1 MSSLLSSLS
10 DTQGPINRA
19 AAGQSS
25 NIMAFL
31 AVVQCTACA
40 TVHGSPAS
48 RDACL
53 PQLLLHSVLFLFL
66 FLLTLS
72 LDLNGF
78 STVNWGLSFPAFPSY
93 PLPTPCQLPPGL
105 APLLGEVIA
114 QCVSLQTCLISA
126 LLSLDYKCS
135 CWQSSLG

>member
-1 MSSLLSSLS
+1 
-10 DTQGPINRA
+10 
-19 AAGQSS
+19 
-25 NIMAFL
+25 MAFPL
-31 AVVQCTACA
+31 QLCSALPVQLYMAA
-40 TVHGSPAS
+40 LLLEMPAF
-48 RDACL
+48 L
-53 PQLLLHSVLFLFL
+53 WLLLHSVLFLFL

-72 LDLNGF
+72 LDLNSF
-78 STVNWGLSFPAFPSY
+78 STVNWGLSFPAFPSI
-93 PLPTPCQLPPGL
+93 PFPPPCQLPPGL